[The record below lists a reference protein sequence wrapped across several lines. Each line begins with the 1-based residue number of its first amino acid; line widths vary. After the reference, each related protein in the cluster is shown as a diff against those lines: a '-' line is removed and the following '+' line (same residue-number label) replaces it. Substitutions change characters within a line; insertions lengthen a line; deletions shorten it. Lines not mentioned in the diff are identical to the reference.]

1 MSFVS
6 ILLPAIKTK
15 GTTYDTLVSTFIQLQ
30 IHTCETQLGLRGT
43 ELELF
48 RLTPVKPGENCEGEI
63 AIRVL
68 NSAMSLPQIEQIIRE
83 KDHYKEMLQKSCEA
97 LKTYLKE
104 LQKMQK
110 IFDTDGGEAKV
121 KSEKGSKKLEEENER
136 LKQMLRTQV
145 VGYEELRNEAKQTV
159 ENLRKEFDAFVKV
172 CLPRLSGVQELG
184 VNEEKVGSAEG
195 IEEHPAEAP
204 KVVRT
209 IPKLKL

>member
-1 MSFVS
+1 M
-6 ILLPAIKTK
+6 
-15 GTTYDTLVSTFIQLQ
+15 
-30 IHTCETQLGLRGT
+30 
-43 ELELF
+43 
-48 RLTPVKPGENCEGEI
+48 KPGENCEGEI

-172 CLPRLSGVQELG
+172 CLPRLSGV
-184 VNEEKVGSAEG
+184 
-195 IEEHPAEAP
+195 
-204 KVVRT
+204 
-209 IPKLKL
+209 